1 MQQIMSFPN
10 KDFNP
15 GIKAPVYII
24 NCGYYKNVA
33 RPIPVSRPDGRP
45 DYQLIMP
52 VTGEMTIDKKK
63 VVPGEIFLYCPN
75 YPQNYTYFEGDGTE
89 YYWIH
94 FHGSDIDSICSSLSL
109 KNSVY
114 SLGEGKKD
122 VERLFRMI
130 FRGFADRYEYAD
142 MYGSGIVCSILSL
155 IAAPPAISS
164 PFNKAMKLLRDPSCN
179 RSIAE
184 IAKIYEMSEGH
195 FIRSFK
201 TYTGQSPNAF
211 RITNRLEIASDMLL
225 STTMTVAEI
234 SSAVGFAD
242 PLYFSRL
249 FKKYYK
255 LSPYVYR
262 KNHITQR

>member
-10 KDFNP
+10 RDFDP
-15 GIKAPVYII
+15 GNKAPVYII

-33 RPIPVSRPDGRP
+33 IPIPVSRPDGRP
-45 DYQLIMP
+45 DYQLILP
-52 VTGEMTIDKKK
+52 VIGEMTIDRKK

-75 YPQNYTYFEGDGTE
+75 YPQNYTYSEGERTE
-89 YYWIH
+89 YYWVH
-94 FHGSDIDSICSSLSL
+94 FHGTYIDSICSSLSL
-109 KNSVY
+109 KNGVY

-142 MYGSGIVCSILSL
+142 IHGSGLVCSILSL

-164 PFNKAMKLLRDPSCN
+164 PFNKAMKLLRDPSYN

-201 TYTGQSPNAF
+201 KYTGQSPNAF
-211 RITNRLEIASDMLL
+211 RIANRLEIASDMLL

-234 SSAVGFAD
+234 SFAAGFSD
-242 PLYFSRL
+242 SLYFSRL

-255 LSPYVYR
+255 LSPYEYR
-262 KNHITQR
+262 KNNLMER